1 MKLIS
6 EHNLCGTRMVL
17 HCPRC
22 NKNIDKAK
30 VEEIDARLMSTYN
43 NDALRR
49 GLCPVCM
56 TPLIDTEKKVS
67 Q

>member
-6 EHNLCGTRMVL
+6 GHNPCGTRMPL

-22 NKNIDKAK
+22 KKNIDKAK
-30 VEEIDARLMSTYN
+30 VDEIDAQLMSTYH

-56 TPLIDTEKKVS
+56 TPLIDTEKKVKE
-67 Q
+67 

>member
-6 EHNLCGTRMVL
+6 GHYPCGTIMSF

-30 VEEIDARLMSTYN
+30 VDEIDAQLMSAYK

-56 TPLIDTEKKVS
+56 TPLIDTERKVR

>member
-1 MKLIS
+1 LIS
-6 EHNLCGTRMVL
+6 GHYLSGTRMPF

-22 NKNIDKAK
+22 KKNIDKAK
-30 VEEIDARLMSTYN
+30 FDEIDAQLMNVYH

-56 TPLIDTEKKVS
+56 TPLIDTEKKVD

>member
-1 MKLIS
+1 
-6 EHNLCGTRMVL
+6 MVL

>member
-1 MKLIS
+1 MA
-6 EHNLCGTRMVL
+6 L

>member
-1 MKLIS
+1 MP
-6 EHNLCGTRMVL
+6 L

-22 NKNIDKAK
+22 KKNIDKTK
-30 VEEIDARLMSTYN
+30 VDEIDAQLMSEYK

-56 TPLIDTEKKVS
+56 TPLIDTERKV
-67 Q
+67 QE